1 MTIREI
7 DPERDAE
14 QVVELVVKT
23 NPIAVTNAEEWRHR
37 IRAVPERARSLF
49 RVATMGDRVVG
60 LLEAGLEFFGSG
72 ELARFGVRVDPRFRR
87 RGIGSELYEQG
98 LAHIRSLG
106 RSRAVTTFVETDEAV
121 SFATARGW
129 REVRAEVFASLDPRM
144 VTEKPDPST
153 ALEPVSELDPREVHA
168 VDEEATRDMPS
179 FEAIEAIPFEDWRA
193 LAWDNPLFTHEGS
206 FGAIVDGRVVALSL
220 IFADAET
227 GRAFSIFTG
236 TLRPYRG
243 RGLARA
249 VKLATVHWAAAN
261 GITQLVTTNDETNA
275 PMLAVNRRLGYRP
288 AGRRVEFVL
297 EGV

>member
-1 MTIREI
+1 MTIRDF

-14 QVVELVVKT
+14 QVVELVMKT

-37 IRAVPERARSLF
+37 IRALPDRAHAVF
-49 RVATMGDRVVG
+49 RVATLGDRVVG
-60 LLEAGLEFFGSG
+60 LLEAGLEFLGSG
-72 ELARFGVRVDPRFRR
+72 ELARFGVRVDPGFRR
-87 RGIGSELYEQG
+87 RGIGSELYELG
-98 LAHIRSLG
+98 LAHTRSLG
-106 RSRAVTTFVETDEAV
+106 RSRALTTFVETDDAV

-129 REVRAEVFASLDPRM
+129 RETRAEVFASLDPRT
-144 VTEKPDPST
+144 VTEEPDLLT
-153 ALEPVSELDPREVHA
+153 QPVGDLDPREVHT

-179 FEAIEAIPFEDWRA
+179 TEAVEAIPFDEWTA
-193 LAWDNPLFTHEGS
+193 LVWDNPLFTREGS
-206 FGAIVDGRVVALSL
+206 FGAVVDGRVVALSMIL
-220 IFADAET
+220 ANAES

-288 AGRRVEFVL
+288 AGRRVEYVL
-297 EGV
+297 DGV